1 MTISRMVGLLVTLAA
16 IGIGVVAIRVD
27 QARTTRRIQDLQFQ
41 QTDLQRKIWH
51 QEMDLARLRSP
62 QMIRERIERF
72 GLARNDSEDQ

>member
-41 QTDLQRKIWH
+41 QTDLQRKIWQ